1 MLIAFMVGVILG
13 VVFFGGLQWTIA
25 RLAKVKYPTVFF
37 MASLLIRMFILLCG
51 FYLLKDGSY
60 FNLPLALLGVF
71 LVRIVMVSNAKKV
84 AAHAN
89 RNDDGEG

>member
-1 MLIAFMVGVILG
+1 MDDSKVGKGQI
-13 VVFFGGLQWTIA
+13 
-25 RLAKVKYPTVFF
+25 PTVFF